1 MVDRQGKL
9 STLSLSFILVCPIL
23 SLVSSSKLWR
33 IDLVYASAGLR
44 KNSNSASVNL

>member
-1 MVDRQGKL
+1 MVDRPGKL

-33 IDLVYASAGLR
+33 IVLVYAFAR
-44 KNSNSASVNL
+44 FQEEFEFCAH